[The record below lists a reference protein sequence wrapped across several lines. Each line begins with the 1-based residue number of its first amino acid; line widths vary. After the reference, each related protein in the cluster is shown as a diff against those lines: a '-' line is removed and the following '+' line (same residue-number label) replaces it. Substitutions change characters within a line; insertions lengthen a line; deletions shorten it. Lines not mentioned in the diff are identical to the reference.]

1 MRTLPRFSRTAPHP
15 WVAGI
20 IAGLSTLGLLTLEGC
35 YRNRVVGAAAFVY
48 PPTQTANVIVSIIAG
63 ALVGAFFSE
72 RFRPFRK
79 YLGYALLA
87 LLVFAGFNAEPPWS
101 YITWFVVAAIV
112 TARLLRVVRGAGREQ
127 RPTTFGS
134 AEWAD
139 RDHILKNKLN
149 GDAGLWLGT
158 FSDGNGAALPL
169 HYTGDRHLLTVAP
182 TRAGKGVS
190 AIIPNLLTY
199 TGSALIIDP
208 KGENALITAKQR
220 HALGQDIHLV
230 DPWGLT
236 GMESSRF
243 NPLEWL
249 RAGDPDVG
257 ENAFMLADAMVVK
270 SGKGD
275 DQFWNDEAVALLW
288 GFILYA
294 AIHPAAEERTL
305 GAVRD
310 IITAGPKD
318 LKVVLDAMV
327 NSGNLIMESTA
338 ARTLAK
344 DEKTRANVFTTLQ
357 SHTHFLDSP
366 RMRESLSVSDFRFED
381 LKATKMTIYLVLP
394 ADRLGTFGRWLRLLI
409 QQAITVNARNIE
421 AKPDKPILFLL
432 DEMAALG
439 KLTKVEEA
447 YGLMAGFGM
456 QLWGIV
462 QDLSQLDRIYDKG
475 WETFIGNSG
484 VLQYFGS
491 RDLKTA
497 EYFSKLCGV
506 GTIIKVS
513 ISRSIARVFGQG
525 GAGSTTNTEGT
536 NTDHIQRQLA
546 FPDEL
551 MVLRKNQSLL
561 LIENFNPIQ
570 AEKITWYTDQRLKDK
585 GNNLNQKV
593 GQAGNQIPAT
603 RV

>member
-1 MRTLPRFSRTAPHP
+1 VPD
-15 WVAGI
+15 
-20 IAGLSTLGLLTLEGC
+20 GL
-35 YRNRVVGAAAFVY
+35 VGPVSVPF
-48 PPTQTANVIVSIIAG
+48 VIVSIISG
-63 ALVGAFFSE
+63 AIFGAFFSDKLKK
-72 RFRPFRK
+72 FRK
-79 YLGYALLA
+79 WAFIALFGLIALVIMFVGAPLAYFFWWLGAAAL
-87 LLVFAGFNAEPPWS
+87 VW
-101 YITWFVVAAIV
+101 W
-112 TARLLRVVRGAGREQ
+112 LLRDPAVAPRKPKK
-127 RPTTFGS
+127 PTTFGS

-149 GDAGLWLGT
+149 GETGLWLGT
-158 FSDGNGAALPL
+158 FNDGNGAALPL

-199 TGSALIIDP
+199 PGSALVIDP
-208 KGENALITAKQR
+208 KGENALITANQR
-220 HALGQDIHLV
+220 LALGQDIHLI

-243 NPLEWL
+243 NPLDWL
-249 RAGDPDVG
+249 QANDPDVG
-257 ENAFMLADAMVVK
+257 ENAFMLADAVVVK

-275 DQFWNDEAVALLW
+275 DRFWDDEAVALLW

-294 AIHPAAEERTL
+294 ALDPSHDGERSL
-305 GAVRD
+305 GGVREL
-310 IITAGPKD
+310 ITASPKD
-318 LKVVLDAMV
+318 LDVILAAMTQSDNEIV
-327 NSGNLIMESTA
+327 RSTGV
-338 ARTLAK
+338 RTLAK
-344 DEKTRANVFTTLQ
+344 DDKVRSNVFTTLQ

-366 RMRESLSVSDFRFED
+366 RMRESLAVSDFRFED
-381 LKATKMTIYLVLP
+381 LKARKMTIYLVLP
-394 ADRLGTFGRWLRLLI
+394 ADRLNTFGRWLRLLI

-421 AKPDKPILFLL
+421 ARPDKPILFML

-513 ISRSIARVFGQG
+513 ISRSIARVFSQG
-525 GAGSTTNTEGT
+525 GGSTSTTDGT
-536 NTDHIQRQLA
+536 NTDHIQRHLA

-561 LIENFNPIQ
+561 LIENFNPIT

-585 GNNLNQKV
+585 GNNLNQKS
-593 GQAGNQIPAT
+593 GQAGHQIPAT